1 MKWNKTTD
9 KLPQPNETVLGI
21 TENMDYIVLDYCSNQ
36 FYDYNNNET
45 VYNNNEIICWKK
57 LKHIDKIIDKLGE

>member
-21 TENMDYIVLDYCSNQ
+21 TENMDYIVLDYCGNQ

-45 VYNNNEIICWKK
+45 VYNNNEIICWNK